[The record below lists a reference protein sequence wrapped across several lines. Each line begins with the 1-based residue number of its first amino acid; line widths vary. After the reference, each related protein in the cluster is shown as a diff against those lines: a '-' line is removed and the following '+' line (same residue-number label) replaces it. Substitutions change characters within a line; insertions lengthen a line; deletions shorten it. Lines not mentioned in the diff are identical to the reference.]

1 LFANPKPLQKP
12 QAGTLN
18 TDQFGWSHRVIDI
31 QQLLSVLPHRYPI
44 LLVDRILEISD
55 DNMKCKGLK
64 NVSIN
69 YPGIPIMPGV
79 LIMESMAQVGAAL
92 LMTTPKL
99 VGMIPLIGAIENA
112 KFRQIVR
119 PGDQLIHEVEILW
132 VKGHVGKMQG
142 VAKVEGKVVAEMTM
156 LFKMTPREG

>member
-1 LFANPKPLQKP
+1 M
-12 QAGTLN
+12 
-18 TDQFGWSHRVIDI
+18 IDI

-55 DNMKCKGLK
+55 DNKRCKGLK

-69 YPGIPIMPGV
+69 EPFFQGHYPGIPIMPGV
-79 LIMESMAQVGAAL
+79 LIRESMAQVGAAL

-99 VGMIPLIGAIENA
+99 QGMIPLIGAIENA
-112 KFRQIVR
+112 KFRKIVK

-132 VKGHVGKMQG
+132 VKGNVGKMQG
-142 VAKVEGKVVAEMTM
+142 FATVDGEKVAEMVM
-156 LFKMTPREG
+156 LFKMVPREG

>member
-1 LFANPKPLQKP
+1 ML
-12 QAGTLN
+12 
-18 TDQFGWSHRVIDI
+18 DI

-44 LLVDRILEISD
+44 LLVDRILEISE
-55 DNMKCKGLK
+55 DNKKCKGLK

-69 YPGIPIMPGV
+69 EPFFQGHYPGIPIMPGV

-92 LMTTPKL
+92 LMTNPKL
-99 VGMIPLIGAIENA
+99 VGKIPLIGAIENA

-132 VKGHVGKMQG
+132 VKGHVGKMKG
-142 VAKVEGKVVAEMTM
+142 FATVEGKVVAEMVM
-156 LFKMTPREG
+156 LFKMVDREG

>member
-1 LFANPKPLQKP
+1 M
-12 QAGTLN
+12 
-18 TDQFGWSHRVIDI
+18 IDI

-55 DNMKCKGLK
+55 DNMRCKGLK

-69 YPGIPIMPGV
+69 EPFFQGHYPGIPIMPGV

-99 VGMIPLIGAIENA
+99 VGKIPLIGAIESA
-112 KFRQIVR
+112 KFRKIVR

-132 VKGHVGKMQG
+132 VKGNVGKMKG
-142 VAKVEGKVVAEMTM
+142 LATVDGETVAEMVM
-156 LFKMTPREG
+156 LFKMSEKES